1 VIIICENMSEHPIR
15 SENELRCRSRY
26 GVGCKTAT
34 DPWNGAVENSSARAT
49 DDQLPEESCLADVQR
64 LQDIEPLAGADEPD
78 SQTSASNKRQL
89 VLFTSIFFL
98 RCVIICWTL
107 QQVPVSKHCLHCL
120 LHLHTIV
127 VWKQLGVSSC
137 VIYIGIQKC
146 WQDTAIH
153 GKPGYLTRMNKLSH
167 YNMIHL
173 SPYNVQ
179 MEKKHLPH

>member
-1 VIIICENMSEHPIR
+1 MSEHPIR

-89 VLFTSIFFL
+89 VLFTSIFFAVCDNML
-98 RCVIICWTL
+98 NT
-107 QQVPVSKHCLHCL
+107 PA
-120 LHLHTIV
+120 
-127 VWKQLGVSSC
+127 GSS
-137 VIYIGIQKC
+137 IK
-146 WQDTAIH
+146 T
-153 GKPGYLTRMNKLSH
+153 
-167 YNMIHL
+167 L
-173 SPYNVQ
+173 SPLSTALAYHSS
-179 MEKKHLPH
+179 MKATGGK